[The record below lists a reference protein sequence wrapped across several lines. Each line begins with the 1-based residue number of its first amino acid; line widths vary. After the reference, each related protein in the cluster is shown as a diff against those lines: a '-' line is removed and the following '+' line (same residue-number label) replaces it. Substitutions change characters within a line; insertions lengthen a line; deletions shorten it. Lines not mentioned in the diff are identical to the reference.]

1 MDDATRELLQA
12 LRPIIARQLDPAERG
27 YLLELVDQ
35 VLADDLDPQ
44 VAVERIRRR
53 WSDA

>member
-1 MDDATRELLQA
+1 MDQATRELLEA
-12 LRPIIARQLDPAERG
+12 LRPILARRLEPEERG
-27 YLLELVDQ
+27 FLLELVDQ
-35 VLADDLDPQ
+35 VLAGDLDPQ